1 MRSKCIKPRL
11 LFCYKQNCLIGNR
24 ICSFCY
30 THVNPPA
37 DILFGCK
44 VDSNVYSVLNIY
56 DDRTH
61 SMHFGMIISD
71 QYRILKT
78 LLKSPFLHHR
88 YYFEER
94 VPKPQPD

>member
-1 MRSKCIKPRL
+1 MRSKCNKPRL
-11 LFCYKQNCLIGNR
+11 LFCYKQSCLIDNR

-30 THVNPPA
+30 THVKPPA

-44 VDSNVYSVLNIY
+44 VDSNVYSVSNIS
-56 DDRTH
+56 DDRIY
-61 SMHFGMIISD
+61 SMHFGIIIPD

-78 LLKSPFLHHR
+78 LLKSPFSHHR
-88 YYFEER
+88 YYFEEK